1 VTPTTDSS
9 ETPTSNSPEWTRPLP
24 FRVRFL
30 GRPGYLLQFAKLVVW
45 GSPSD
50 VLITRDGRL
59 VTARGVLWK
68 LVCQST
74 LAQPFASAA
83 ILICTPWYF
92 VKQIMTR
99 FALTDEPRDDPF
111 VGFGRGK
118 GSGGLVYWLAL
129 VNKSRRFGLFGLVHD
144 NYFGMPLGVH
154 TWPGSTAVLRLIRYR
169 GLVCI
174 SAALLSVAIGI
185 SAVHGGHPWLALTI
199 PLILCSCYFVFN
211 IYVGVFE
218 PLAWGVAALAVV
230 ASRSDLETTAGLL
243 LGATIAIHPG
253 VALLSAAIVSTV
265 YIAHGDWTALTVT
278 GLVGGLSSA
287 WFLLPYLRSR
297 DKLGR
302 GKNINRAFQGMQLRW
317 SRSAIYQAL
326 VYSAFLAATATSG
339 AFDTASII
347 VLALPLAAL
356 IVNTKVRWIFSQY
369 TVTNLMLVLGSL
381 YAVESSSP
389 LVWVAY
395 LAVIYTPPPILFGS
409 ALGFGKG
416 FDLTPIQ
423 FAGAG
428 KRIRETFLAL
438 KAGRIAFEHDVFGS
452 DFAYAT
458 AALTYLL
465 SDLSIDILNP
475 AYAEIGDS
483 AIYERFVRSLS
494 ADSDPVTLERACQSA
509 GVTHL
514 VAFSPALRSTLDVR
528 GLRPTATLSNLDL
541 LPHVGAAPVELTI
554 FEMGP
559 PAEATPAHMKIV
571 PNRASFPAQA
581 RREYALLLTAF
592 RGWRAHQNGARVEIL
607 DAQPGMRIIAPEDGE
622 MTLTYRYRHYFTP

>member
-1 VTPTTDSS
+1 VTPSTDGSQG
-9 ETPTSNSPEWTRPLP
+9 TRPLP

-30 GRPGYLLQFAKLVVW
+30 GKPGFLLQFAKLVVR
-45 GSPSD
+45 GSASD
-50 VLITRDGRL
+50 ILITRDGRL
-59 VTARGVLWK
+59 VTARGVLWE
-68 LVCQST
+68 LVRQSK

-92 VKQIMTR
+92 VTQIMGR
-99 FALTDEPRDDPF
+99 FALTHESRDAPF

-118 GSGGLVYWLAL
+118 GAGGLVYWLTL

-154 TWPGSTAVLRLIRYR
+154 TWPGSTAVLRLFRYR
-169 GLVCI
+169 GLICI
-174 SAALLSVAIGI
+174 AAALLSVAIGI

-218 PLAWGVAALAVV
+218 PLAWGVGALAVV
-230 ASRSDLETTAGLL
+230 ASRSDHATTAGLL
-243 LGATIAIHPG
+243 LGLTLAIHPG
-253 VALLSAAIVSTV
+253 VALLGAAAVTV
-265 YIAHGDWTALTVT
+265 VYVGHGDVTSLAITALA
-278 GLVGGLSSA
+278 GGISSG

-302 GKNINRAFQGMQLRW
+302 DQNINEAFQGTQLRW

-326 VYSAFLAATATSG
+326 VSSVFLVAAVASG
-339 AFDTASII
+339 AFDTVSII
-347 VLALPLAAL
+347 VLALPLAVL

-369 TVTNLMLVLGSL
+369 TVTNFMLVLGAV
-381 YAVESSSP
+381 YAVESTSP
-389 LVWVAY
+389 VVWLAF
-395 LAVIYTPPPILFGS
+395 LAVIYTPPLTLIGS
-409 ALGFGKG
+409 ALDFGKG

-423 FAGAG
+423 FGAAGE
-428 KRIRETFLAL
+428 RMRETFLAL
-438 KAGRIAFEHDVFGS
+438 NAGRVAFEHDVFGS
-452 DFAYAT
+452 DFAYAI

-465 SDLSIDILNP
+465 SDLPIDLLNS

-483 AIYERFVRSLS
+483 AIYERYVRSLS
-494 ADSDPVTLERACQSA
+494 ADSDPAMLERVCRIA

-514 VAFSPALRSTLDVR
+514 VAFSPALRSTLEAR
-528 GLRPTATLSNLDL
+528 GLRPTVTLSELDL
-541 LPHVGAAPVELTI
+541 LPSVDAAPMELTI
-554 FEMGP
+554 FEIGS
-559 PAEATPAHMKIV
+559 PADATPAQMRIA

-581 RREYALLLTAF
+581 RAEYALLLTAF

-607 DAQPGMRIIAPEDGE
+607 DAKPGMRIIAPEDGE
-622 MTLTYRYRHYFTP
+622 ITLTYRYRHYFTL